1 MTRPA
6 YAGFVVF
13 GGREL
18 QTIAY
23 VDGYNLYYGRLHDTP
38 HKWLNLKQLIES
50 ILRIQN
56 PDFRLIGIK
65 YFTSPVIAK
74 LASRGAA
81 SVEAQNAYLKALR
94 DTGGIEIIQGRH
106 QLEPS
111 SAPSYIEGKEADRNL
126 RVPIWNLNEKETDVR
141 LALAM
146 YRDCAKGLG
155 EQTIIVSSDTDL
167 TPMLEAIREDFSR
180 PVGLILPRHP
190 DPDRGRPPA
199 GSLMKH
205 ADWTRKYILDE
216 ELLACQFPTRV
227 PSRKKAAEKP
237 SYW

>member
-6 YAGFVVF
+6 NAGFVVF

-18 QTIAY
+18 RTIAY

-38 HKWLNLKQLIES
+38 YKWLNLKQLIES

-56 PDFRLIGIK
+56 PSFQLIGIK
-65 YFTSPVIAK
+65 YFTSPVIAR

-94 DTGGIEIIQGRH
+94 DTGDIEIIRGRH
-106 QLEPS
+106 QLEPG
-111 SAPSYIEGKEADRNL
+111 SAPSYIEGREADRNQ

-146 YRDCAKGLG
+146 YRDCARGFG
-155 EQTIIVSSDTDL
+155 EQTVVVSSDTDL
-167 TPMLEAIREDFSR
+167 TPMLEAIKEDFDR

-205 ADWTRKYILDE
+205 ADWTRKYILDS
-216 ELLACQFPTRV
+216 ELVDCQFPARV
-227 PSRKKAAEKP
+227 PSKKKAAEKP